1 MKMEHPVNRLNR
13 IQKEIKNPIGNWGV
27 GYIAELMQKYAE
39 EYHQSKVNNVVL
51 DDVNEPFYCD
61 IIEGEEGYRC
71 KEQCMSCRSIEDKL
85 TKQ

>member
-39 EYHQSKVNNVVL
+39 EY
-51 DDVNEPFYCD
+51 F
-61 IIEGEEGYRC
+61 IYRV
-71 KEQCMSCRSIEDKL
+71 ML
-85 TKQ
+85 F

>member
-51 DDVNEPFYCD
+51 DGVKGMCCEKPKHATEVNDMFESWVYCKNCNKD
-61 IIEGEEGYRC
+61 IV
-71 KEQCMSCRSIEDKL
+71 
-85 TKQ
+85 

>member
-51 DDVNEPFYCD
+51 DDVNEPFYTV
-61 IIEGEEGYRC
+61 ERA
-71 KEQCMSCRSIEDKL
+71 KNL
-85 TKQ
+85 N